1 MKQADRRNLI
11 TTTAG
16 LHQAGACTLGPAALY
31 AAAVLMALSIAACA
45 SFQETPAQ
53 RAQRIDPLLSAAGFQ
68 IVQANTPKK
77 QSIFASLPPLTMN
90 YYVAKDGKA
99 RYWFADP
106 YECNCVYQGDAKAYQ
121 RYQNIRLQQK
131 LVREEEQ
138 TAELNQ
144 DAAMQMN
151 MYDPMFFPY

>member
-1 MKQADRRNLI
+1 MKQTDRRHLSLPA
-11 TTTAG
+11 AG
-16 LHQAGACTLGPAALY
+16 LCGARRFLLGAAGL
-31 AAAVLMALSIAACA
+31 LMVVSVAACA

-53 RAQRIDPLLSAAGFQ
+53 KAQRIDPVLAAAGFHM
-68 IVQANTPKK
+68 VAADSPKK
-77 QSIFASLPPLTMN
+77 QEVFTSLPPLKMH
-90 YYVAKDGKA
+90 YYMAKDGKP

-106 YECNCVYQGDAKAYQ
+106 YECNCVYVGDEKAYQ
-121 RYQNIRLQQK
+121 HYQNLRIQQK

>member
-1 MKQADRRNLI
+1 MKQAYRRNLSASP
-11 TTTAG
+11 TWPRRTRYAW
-16 LHQAGACTLGPAALY
+16 LAGAAM
-31 AAAVLMALSIAACA
+31 LMALSIAACA

-53 RAQRIDPLLSAAGFQ
+53 KAQRIDSVLSAAGFQ
-68 IVQANTPKK
+68 TVAADSPKK
-77 QSIFASLPPLTMN
+77 QEIFSSLPPLTMH
-90 YYVAKDGKA
+90 YYLAKDGKP

-106 YECNCVYQGDAKAYQ
+106 YECNCVYVGDAKAYQ
-121 RYQNIRLQQK
+121 RYQNLRIQQK
-131 LVREEEQ
+131 LVKEEEE

>member
-1 MKQADRRNLI
+1 MKQPQSRFFAATFGAFNAQRSADRRI
-11 TTTAG
+11 R
-16 LHQAGACTLGPAALY
+16 LY
-31 AAAVLMALSIAACA
+31 GIILLMAVLLPACA

-53 RAQRIDPLLSAAGFQ
+53 RAQRIDPVLAAAGFQ
-68 IVQANTPKK
+68 MSTADSPKK
-77 QSIFASLPPLTMN
+77 QSIFASLPPLQMH
-90 YYVAKDGKA
+90 YYMTKNGKP

-106 YECNCVYQGDAKAYQ
+106 YECNCVYVGDSKAYQ
-121 RYQNIRLQQK
+121 NYQNLRLQQK
-131 LVREEEQ
+131 LVKEEEQ

>member
-1 MKQADRRNLI
+1 MKQGDRRNLI
-11 TTTAG
+11 TATAG
-16 LHQAGACTLGPAALY
+16 LPQAGARVPGPAALY
-31 AAAVLMALSIAACA
+31 AAAVLMALSIGACA

-53 RAQRIDPLLSAAGFQ
+53 RAQRIDPVLSAAGFQ

-106 YECNCVYQGDAKAYQ
+106 YECKCVYQGDAMAYQ